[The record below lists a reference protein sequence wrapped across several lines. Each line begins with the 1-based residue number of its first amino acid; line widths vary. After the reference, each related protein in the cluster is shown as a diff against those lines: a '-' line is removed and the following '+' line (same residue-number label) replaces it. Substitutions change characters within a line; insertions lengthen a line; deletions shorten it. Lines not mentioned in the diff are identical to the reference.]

1 MGISLKKGQ
10 RISLTK
16 DNKGLSKILVGL
28 GWDQVKQNQSG
39 GFLSS
44 LFGSKQEDIDCDAS
58 VFMIDSNNRVGEVV
72 YFGHLDSDD
81 GSIHHNGDNLTGA
94 GDGDDEQIIVDLS
107 RVPEHIQKLV
117 FIVNIYD
124 CIKRRQ
130 HFGMIENAFIRI
142 EDASTNKEL
151 VIFNLSQGYDNK
163 TGLYAGEIY
172 RNNGEWK
179 FAAIGEADTS
189 TGLKDMMNNYTSRL

>member
-28 GWDQVKQNQSG
+28 GWDEVKKKQSG
-39 GFLSS
+39 GIFSS
-44 LFGSKQEDIDCDAS
+44 LFESKQEDIDCDAS
-58 VFMIDSNNRVGEVV
+58 VLMIDNNNRVGEVV

-81 GSIHHNGDNLTGA
+81 RSIHHNGDNLTGA
-94 GDGDDEQIIVDLS
+94 GDGDDEQITVDLNK
-107 RVPEHIQKLV
+107 VPEHIQKLV

-124 CIKRRQ
+124 CVKKRQ

-142 EDASTNKEL
+142 EDVSTNKEL
-151 VIFNLSQGYDNK
+151 VIFNLSQGYENK

-189 TGLKDMMNNYTSRL
+189 TGIKDMMKNYKSRF

>member
-1 MGISLKKGQ
+1 MSIKLKKGQ

-16 DNKGLSKILVGL
+16 DNKGLSRILVGL
-28 GWDQVKQNQSG
+28 GWDEVKKNENR
-39 GFLSS
+39 GFFAN
-44 LFGSKQEDIDCDAS
+44 LFSAQPADIDCDAS
-58 VFMIDSNNRVGEVV
+58 VLMIDGNNKVAEVV
-72 YFGHLDSDD
+72 YFNHLDSDD
-81 GSIHHNGDNLTGA
+81 SSIHHNGDNLTGA
-94 GDGDDEQIIVDLS
+94 GDGDDEQITVDLN
-107 RVPEHIQKLV
+107 RVPHHIQKLV

-124 CIKRRQ
+124 CIKRKQ

-142 EDASTNKEL
+142 ENAENSKEL
-151 VIFNLSQGYDNK
+151 VIFNLSEGYENR

-189 TGLKDMMNNYTSRL
+189 TCINDMMKNYTHKR